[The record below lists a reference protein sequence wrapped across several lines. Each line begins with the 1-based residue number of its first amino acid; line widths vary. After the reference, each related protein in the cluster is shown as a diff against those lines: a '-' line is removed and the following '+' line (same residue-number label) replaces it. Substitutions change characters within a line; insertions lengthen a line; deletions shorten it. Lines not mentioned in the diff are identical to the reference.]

1 MFVGGKIMLK
11 KRSYYVILLIVGI
24 GLIGIALLLRMYPNI
39 PKSVGGVCIGVGGGL
54 FGMSI
59 SNLYMK
65 RLEDKKPDIRKQK
78 EIELSDERNT
88 IIRNKAKAK
97 AGDITQW
104 FIMGIAYV
112 TILINASMWV
122 TLVVIGVFSLKCTLE
137 AYFMNKYQKEM

>member
-1 MFVGGKIMLK
+1 MGGKIMLK
-11 KRSYYVILLIVGI
+11 KKSYMILL
-24 GLIGIALLLRMYPNI
+24 LAGIALVAAALVLRMYPNI
-39 PKSVGGVCIGVGGGL
+39 PKSVGGVCIGVGAGL

-65 RLEDKKPDIRKQK
+65 RLEEKEPEIMKKQ
-78 EIELSDERNT
+78 EIEYSDERNT
-88 IIRNKAKAK
+88 AIRNRAKAK
-97 AGDITQW
+97 AGDVIQW

-122 TLVVIGVFSLKCTLE
+122 TLVVVGVFLLKYILE